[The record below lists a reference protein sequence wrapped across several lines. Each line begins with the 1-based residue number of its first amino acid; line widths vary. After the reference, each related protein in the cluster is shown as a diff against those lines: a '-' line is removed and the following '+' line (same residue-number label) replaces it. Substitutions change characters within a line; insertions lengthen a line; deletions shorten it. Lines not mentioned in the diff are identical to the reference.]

1 MIARGMMGIL
11 VNTQIAACRVWPSD
25 LGLRTPF
32 GISGGTQERASI
44 VLVAVELRDGSTGF
58 GEAAPL
64 PSFNG
69 ETRDDVLAVA
79 GPMADFLIGQDAASW
94 QILSAQIKDLAHW
107 NGREIKSARCAFE
120 TALLDAWLRSRQI
133 SMWRFFGA
141 RLPSVRTDYT
151 ITQSHQ
157 VDQQEAVGAA
167 LTATRQAL
175 SFGASILKIK
185 VGGVPLQQDL
195 LRVRAVH
202 REAPAAALTLDAN
215 AAFDT
220 ASATEFVRALHQC
233 HIPLE
238 LLEQPVPAVD
248 IEGLAELRRT
258 LGVKIAADESAGS
271 YAQVQELHRHHA
283 VDYVNIK
290 LMKTGI
296 AESLAIADFC
306 RSREI
311 GLMIGG
317 MVETN
322 LAMGVSATLAAGAG
336 DFRFIDLDT
345 PLFMASAP
353 FPGGPVWDGA
363 TIQVDEKALGHG
375 ICPALPR
382 KGIIAQCE

>member
-1 MIARGMMGIL
+1 MN
-11 VNTQIAACRVWPSD
+11 NTEIAACRVWPSD
-25 LGLRTPF
+25 LALRAPF
-32 GISGGTQERASI
+32 GISGGTQESASI
-44 VLVAVELRDGSTGF
+44 VLVAVELRDGTIGF

-69 ETRDDVLAVA
+69 ETRDEVLAVA
-79 GPMADFLIGQDAASW
+79 GPAADFLLGRDAASW
-94 QILSAQIKDLAHW
+94 RTLSERIKDPTRW
-107 NGREIKSARCAFE
+107 NGREIKSARCAIE
-120 TALLDAWLRSRQI
+120 TALLDAWLRSQRI

-141 RLPSVRTDYT
+141 RLRSVQTDYT
-151 ITQSHQ
+151 ITQVHG
-157 VDQQEAVGAA
+157 VEQEDAVEAA

-175 SFGASILKIK
+175 SFGTSILKIK
-185 VGGVPLQQDL
+185 VGGVPFEQDL

-215 AAFDT
+215 GAFETDP
-220 ASATEFVRALHQC
+220 AKRFARALIED

-238 LLEQPVPAVD
+238 LFEQPVSAEN

-258 LGVKIAADESAGS
+258 LPVRIAADESAGS
-271 YAQVQELHRHHA
+271 YAQVLELHRHNA

-296 AESLAIADFC
+296 AESLSIAEFC
-306 RSREI
+306 RSHEI

-322 LAMGVSATLAAGAG
+322 LGMGVSATLAAGMG
-336 DFRFIDLDT
+336 GFDFIDLDT

-353 FPGGPVWDGA
+353 FPGGPVWDGS
-363 TIQVDEKALGHG
+363 TILVDEKAIGHG
-375 ICPALPR
+375 IVPAY
-382 KGIIAQCE
+382 